1 MKFQVV
7 SGGEVLLV
15 GGAGLRG
22 ISPLIIPEQSDQS
35 FHQSSGS
42 LSHTKSG
49 GKKIICK
56 NANIFLSTRWCQ
68 IPHVWSEDL
77 MRFKK
82 CTNMKIFQRTPTP
95 ILFPTCIPRRR
106 SSLNVPTGAVV
117 RGAAPSTRDPVSPN
131 VRHLQPEEH
140 HWLFK

>member
-42 LSHTKSG
+42 LSHTKFG
-49 GKKIICK
+49 GKKNLFARTQTYFCPLDGAK
-56 NANIFLSTRWCQ
+56 FLMSGLQ
-68 IPHVWSEDL
+68 I
-77 MRFKK
+77 
-82 CTNMKIFQRTPTP
+82 
-95 ILFPTCIPRRR
+95 
-106 SSLNVPTGAVV
+106 
-117 RGAAPSTRDPVSPN
+117 
-131 VRHLQPEEH
+131 
-140 HWLFK
+140 